1 MLAKDL
7 LSSEVKKWLQKSLE
21 SELYASRL
29 YQHIANNL
37 QRLGYF
43 GGQKHYLSESADE
56 LKHYQILVDFYNDMG
71 SVAPTPKVDAITDSV
86 MSLSDAISLQ
96 YEAELDLLK
105 QYEEFY
111 DMVEEKDCITAQ
123 FLLQFIEIQRKSV
136 GDAGDLLAVCKIATD
151 NKELLFFDKQLGKK

>member
-1 MLAKDL
+1 
-7 LSSEVKKWLQKSLE
+7 
-21 SELYASRL
+21 
-29 YQHIANNL
+29 
-37 QRLGYF
+37 
-43 GGQKHYLSESADE
+43 
-56 LKHYQILVDFYNDMG
+56 MG

-136 GDAGDLLAVCKIATD
+136 GDAGDLLAMCKIATD